1 MNHSKL
7 LLAALTLAASTAD
20 AQLGG
25 RSQFRPASYASLSAG
40 LLGISGI
47 ADRNSGAD
55 WAFGQGIEWRF
66 SIEHAI
72 QNQTG
77 IGLTVAYASMPLD
90 YYPGASGSAV
100 CGNPCDARAAVW
112 SILTGFHMGGG
123 LGFHQVIEVDAGIT
137 QFSNFR
143 TDDGERLDA
152 EKQSWDFAASIA
164 YGFGIGITPRLSF
177 SVVQGYGMIFHPD
190 RGSGSSTGYPQTRV
204 TRLGMKYG
212 MGLKR

>member
-7 LLAALTLAASTAD
+7 LLAALTLAASAVD

-25 RSQFRPASYASLSAG
+25 RSQFRPASYVSLSAG
-40 LLGISGI
+40 LLSISGI

-55 WAFGQGIEWRF
+55 WAFGQGLEWRLTMDQ
-66 SIEHAI
+66 AI

-90 YYPGASGSAV
+90 YYPPVSGSSV
-100 CGNPCDARAAVW
+100 CSSVCNARAGVW
-112 SILTGFHMGGG
+112 SLLAGFHMGGG
-123 LGFHQVIEVDAGIT
+123 LGFHQVIDVDVGMT
-137 QFSNFR
+137 QFSTFR
-143 TDDGERLDA
+143 TDDGEKIDA
-152 EKQSWDFAASIA
+152 EKQSWDFSASLG

-177 SVVQGYGMIFHPD
+177 AIVQGYGMIFHPD
-190 RGSGSSTGYPQTRV
+190 RGSGSSTGYPQTRI
-204 TRLGMKYG
+204 TRLTMKYG